1 MKTGVIML
9 TNHALQG
16 TTTNENGFLEFRSQN
31 SEFRMKKPS
40 GPTLEKLLKV
50 ANWPFVLILYSVF

>member
-16 TTTNENGFLEFRSQN
+16 TTTNENGFSEVRSQR
-31 SEFRMKKPS
+31 SE
-40 GPTLEKLLKV
+40 
-50 ANWPFVLILYSVF
+50 